1 MPIHGVSLDKKEEY
15 GYSVNMSN
23 TLHDDILRLLIQE
36 QELYG
41 DEFTRDP
48 GTSGLWNHVS
58 WDTPE
63 YSTTDEERP
72 PVVAE
77 RIETDMPK
85 AIPLPT
91 LSALQKTI
99 SACTKCELC
108 KTRTQTVFGSGNPN
122 ADIMFIGEAPGA
134 DEDEQGLPFV
144 GRAGQLL
151 TKMIEEPRSLNLP
164 RSEVYI
170 ANILKC
176 RPPGN
181 RKPLPAEVA
190 QCEPYL
196 ITQIE
201 LIKPRII
208 CALGATSAN
217 TLLKNNTPIGA
228 MRGQTFDYHGVPLL
242 ITYHPAALLRN
253 PNWKK
258 PAWEDMLT
266 LRTMYDKLKK

>member
-1 MPIHGVSLDKKEEY
+1 
-15 GYSVNMSN
+15 MSN
-23 TLHDDILRLLIQE
+23 TLHDDIRRLLIQE
-36 QELYG
+36 QDLYG

-48 GTSGLWNHVS
+48 AASGLWNHVS

-63 YSTTDEERP
+63 YSITDDERP

-85 AIPLPT
+85 NIPLPT
-91 LSALQKTI
+91 LSALQQTI
-99 SACTKCELC
+99 STCTKCELC

-266 LRTMYDKLKK
+266 LRAMYDKLKK